1 MNIESVTE
9 TDIIV
14 IENMTLTG
22 IGITI
27 EAKTD
32 DREVVVGGKENRR
45 IGRLKIGIGVTVKI
59 AQIGMKGIPVYI
71 RWKSRNYR
79 RQKLH

>member
-1 MNIESVTE
+1 MNIESVIE

-14 IENMTLTG
+14 IENTTITEIEITTEVRTG
-22 IGITI
+22 
-27 EAKTD
+27 D
-32 DREVVVGGKENRR
+32 HEVVVGGRENQR
-45 IGRLKIGIGVTVKI
+45 IGRLKIGIGVTGKI
-59 AQIGMKGIPVYI
+59 AQIGMKGIPVFI